1 MKPLRLPVLVLAIL
15 VAGALVACAFLAV
28 VLVRDGR
35 ASSARVE
42 ALRTA
47 RQLTVNFTTLDY
59 RTFDRDA
66 STVVALSSGD
76 FRSQFRNATAGLKQ
90 QVTANKTVSRGEV
103 LEAGLVSFD
112 PDSARAL
119 VVADAS
125 VTNVSAPKGTVRHYR
140 MQLDLVRERA
150 GWRVVDLQF
159 VG

>member
-1 MKPLRLPVLVLAIL
+1 LRNLTLVLAIL
-15 VAGALVACAFLAV
+15 LVGALVAAGFLTFLV
-28 VLVRDGR
+28 VRDAR
-35 ASSARVE
+35 ASSSRAD

-66 STVVALSSGD
+66 STVVGLSSGD
-76 FRSQFRNATAGLKQ
+76 FRAQFRNATAGLKQ
-90 QVTANKTVSRGEV
+90 QVTANKTVSKGEV

-125 VTNVSAPKGTVRHYR
+125 VTNVSAPKGAVRHYR

>member
-1 MKPLRLPVLVLAIL
+1 MSPRSVVVLVLSIL
-15 VAGALVACAFLAV
+15 VAGALVAGAFLTVAV
-28 VLVRDGR
+28 VRDQR
-35 ASSARVE
+35 ASDARTD
-42 ALRTA
+42 ALRIA

-59 RTFDRDA
+59 RTFDENA
-66 STVVALSSGD
+66 ANVVSLSSGD
-76 FRSQFRNATAGLKQ
+76 FRAQFRNATADLKK
-90 QVTANKTVSRGEV
+90 QVAANKTVSRGEV

-125 VTNVSAPKGTVRHYR
+125 VTNVAAPKGSVKHYR